1 MSNKNDD
8 WTFKVQAPKK
18 NQSEEIT
25 KTDTNTMLARN
36 RAPKLTIE
44 NKKPVR
50 ASTRTALYNELKKE
64 QDEKVKKD
72 VIVYPSIQKR
82 AIALVL
88 DLALWVGLFLFAKQ
102 IAPMIKGIVLNSINN
117 SQYQYLSNLKYLEKI
132 ILASLFFIFYFLL
145 DFYPTRFYN
154 TSPGKRLLG
163 LRVRGMENF
172 TLTTEQ
178 AFMREFVFRPI
189 AIFTGIGLIIP
200 LLNENN
206 RSLHDFIV
214 QTQVVE
220 D

>member
-1 MSNKNDD
+1 MSNKNDE

-36 RAPKLTIE
+36 RVPKLTIE
-44 NKKPVR
+44 QRKP
-50 ASTRTALYNELKKE
+50 AKATTRTALYNELKKE
-64 QDEKVKKD
+64 QEDKVKKD

-82 AIALVL
+82 GIALVL
-88 DLALWVGLFLFAKQ
+88 DLMLWVGLFIFAKQ
-102 IAPMIKGIVLNSINN
+102 WAPMLKGIVLNSVSND
-117 SQYQYLSNLKYLEKI
+117 QYQMISKIKYLDKLI
-132 ILASLFFIFYFLL
+132 AGSIFFILFFLL

-163 LRVRGMENF
+163 LRVRGMEDF

-178 AFMREFVFRPI
+178 ALMREFIFRPI
-189 AIFTGIGLIIP
+189 SIFTGIGLIIP

-206 RSLHDFIV
+206 RSLHDFIT

>member
-1 MSNKNDD
+1 MSNKNDE

-36 RAPKLTIE
+36 RVPKLTIE
-44 NKKPVR
+44 QRKPVK
-50 ASTRTALYNELKKE
+50 ATTRTALYNELKKE
-64 QDEKVKKD
+64 QDDKVKKD
-72 VIVYPSIQKR
+72 IIVYPSIQKR
-82 AIALVL
+82 AIALLL
-88 DLALWVGLFLFAKQ
+88 DLALWVGIFIFAKQ
-102 IAPMIKGIVLNSINN
+102 LAPMVKGLLLNSINN
-117 SQYQYLSNLKYLEKI
+117 DQYQYLEKFKYLEKS
-132 ILASLFFIFYFLL
+132 ILFSICFIFYFFL

-154 TSPGKRLLG
+154 TTPGKRLLG
-163 LRVRGMENF
+163 LRVRGMEDF

-178 AFMREFVFRPI
+178 ALMREFIFRPI